1 MTKFIAKQLGV
12 TMSILILA
20 IVNTVVAAD
29 MQAYQIDKD
38 SGLIM
43 APGWEI
49 VKGNCTAC
57 HSAKFITGQRGDRET
72 WESMIRWMQRTQGL
86 WQIPSEIETTILD
99 YLATN
104 YSPDKASRR
113 TNLPPNL
120 MPRTPN
126 GVP

>member
-1 MTKFIAKQLGV
+1 MTQFLAKQLGR
-12 TMSILILA
+12 TMSILMLA
-20 IVNTVVAAD
+20 ITNTVIAAD
-29 MQAYQIDKD
+29 IQAYQIDKD

-86 WQIPSEIETTILD
+86 WQIPSETETTILD

-104 YSPDKASRR
+104 YPPGKASRR

-126 GVP
+126 GGP

>member
-113 TNLPPNL
+113 TNLPHNL